1 VKRELAALARHRLAQ
16 AHETLAEA
24 DQLLASQAFRGAVN
38 RLYYAAFYAARALLA
53 LREVDSARPS
63 GLISLFQQHFIK
75 TGLLAAETGK
85 SLARAFE
92 KRQNADYMVD
102 EQTDRSVRV
111 IALRKIPAWGA
122 AHERQPEALPLAGSS
137 AHPHSDAILGE
148 NTVPT

>member
-53 LREVDSARPS
+53 LREVDSARHS

-85 SLARAFE
+85 TLARAFE
-92 KRQNADYMVD
+92 KRQNSDYEDFATVDPADARDLASAVQTFVD
-102 EQTDRSVRV
+102 TCKLLLDRL
-111 IALRKIPAWGA
+111 LR
-122 AHERQPEALPLAGSS
+122 
-137 AHPHSDAILGE
+137 DA
-148 NTVPT
+148 